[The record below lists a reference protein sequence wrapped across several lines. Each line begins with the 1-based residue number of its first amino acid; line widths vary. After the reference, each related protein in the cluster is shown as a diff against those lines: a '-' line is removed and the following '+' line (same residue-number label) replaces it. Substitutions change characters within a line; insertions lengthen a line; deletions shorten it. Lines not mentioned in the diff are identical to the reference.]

1 MPGTDTATN
10 RRHLT
15 FSAAG
20 ETLVGTLDDAPGTA
34 GLLIVSGGNEIRAGA
49 HRGMAMLAARLAKGG
64 TPVFRYDRR
73 GVGDSSGSN
82 QGFRA
87 ARDDLLAAADAFRS
101 AAPHVTRLVGFGNCD
116 AATTLAW
123 WGREAGCAALVLANP
138 WIVEPTQALPP
149 RAAIRAHYIAQLHDP
164 AAWKRI
170 ATRGL
175 SLGKLIR
182 GLSRVATPEQPSELT
197 QRTLAAIAEWGKD
210 ATFVLARGDG
220 TAIAYA
226 DAAQRA
232 GLAPHTV
239 TIDTGSHSF
248 ARPGNAAALEA
259 VIRQALS
266 AP

>member
-1 MPGTDTATN
+1 MS
-10 RRHLT
+10 RHILP
-15 FSAAG
+15 FPVAG
-20 ETLVGTLDDAPGTA
+20 ETLVGTLDDAPGTT

-49 HRGMAMLAARLAKGG
+49 HRGMAMLAARLAKAG

-73 GVGDSSGSN
+73 GVGDSPGCN
-82 QGFRA
+82 QGFGGA
-87 ARDDLLAAADAFRS
+87 KDDLLAAAAVFRS

-123 WGREAGCAALVLANP
+123 WGREAGCDALVLANP
-138 WIVEPTQALPP
+138 WTVEAAQALPP
-149 RAAIRAHYIAQLHDP
+149 RAAIKAHYLAQLRDP

-182 GLSRVATPEQPSELT
+182 GLSRVATREQPSDLA
-197 QRTLAAIAEWGKD
+197 QRTLAAIAAWG
-210 ATFVLARGDG
+210 THVTVVLARGDG

-226 DAAQRA
+226 GAARHA
-232 GLAPHTV
+232 GINPHTV

-248 ARPGNAAALEA
+248 ARPGDAAALET

>member
-1 MPGTDTATN
+1 MS
-10 RRHLT
+10 RRILT
-15 FSAAG
+15 FPVAG
-20 ETLVGTLDDAPGTA
+20 ETLVGTLDDAPGTT

-49 HRGMAMLAARLAKGG
+49 HRGMAMLAARLAQAG

-73 GVGDSSGSN
+73 GVGDSPGSN
-82 QGFRA
+82 QGFRGA
-87 ARDDLLAAADAFRS
+87 QDDLLAAAAAFRA
-101 AAPHVTRLVGFGNCD
+101 AAPHVTRVVGFGNCD

-123 WGREAGCAALVLANP
+123 WGREAGCDALVLANP
-138 WIVEPTQALPP
+138 WTVEAAQALPP
-149 RAAIRAHYIAQLHDP
+149 RAAIKAHYLAQLRDP

-182 GLSRVATPEQPSELT
+182 GLSRVATREQPGDLA
-197 QRTLAAIAEWGKD
+197 QRTLAAIAAWCTD
-210 ATFVLARGDG
+210 ATVVLARGDG

-226 DAAQRA
+226 DAARRA

-248 ARPGNAAALEA
+248 ARPGDAAALEA